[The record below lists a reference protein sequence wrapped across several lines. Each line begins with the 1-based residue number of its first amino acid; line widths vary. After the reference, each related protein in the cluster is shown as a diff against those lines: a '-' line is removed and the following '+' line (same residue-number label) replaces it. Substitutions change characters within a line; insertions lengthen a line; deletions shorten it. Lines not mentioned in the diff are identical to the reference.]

1 MGTKYYTRFLLQAV
15 DPNEVDEYS
24 GVVELQAN
32 NQGPLEAKE
41 IEALL
46 ANSFDLDTCQVQ
58 LLNWSPL
65 HFDYLQLVDT
75 YGHGYYYDHLAGRF
89 HRSQVARA
97 HHANR
102 EIRLNPYEIWRS
114 GVAENCFNVR
124 GL

>member
-32 NQGPLEAKE
+32 NQSVLDPKE

-46 ANSFDLDTCQVQ
+46 ASSFDLDTEQVQ

-65 HFDYLQLVDT
+65 H
-75 YGHGYYYDHLAGRF
+75 
-89 HRSQVARA
+89 
-97 HHANR
+97 
-102 EIRLNPYEIWRS
+102 
-114 GVAENCFNVR
+114 
-124 GL
+124 